1 VFEVK
6 NPQLA
11 LWRSVRL
18 DWAAVLGGLILN
30 HYESMTQKRH
40 ESKLQE
46 RRQERAME
54 TQRLNKLKLGLQMK
68 MAADKAKAGEVR
80 AA

>member
-1 VFEVK
+1 M
-6 NPQLA
+6 
-11 LWRSVRL
+11 RL
-18 DWAAVLGGLILN
+18 DWAAALGGLILN

-46 RRQERAME
+46 LRQERAME
-54 TQRLNKLKLGLQMK
+54 TQRLNKLKLGLQTK
-68 MAADKAKAGEVR
+68 MAADKAKASEVR

>member
-1 VFEVK
+1 MFS
-6 NPQLA
+6 
-11 LWRSVRL
+11 RSTCFYCVERL
-18 DWAAVLGGLILN
+18 DLAALQGGRLN

-46 RRQERAME
+46 LRQERAME
-54 TQRLNKLKLGLQMK
+54 TQRLNKLKIGLQVK
-68 MAADKAKAGEVR
+68 LAADKAAGTGEVR

>member
-1 VFEVK
+1 V
-6 NPQLA
+6 
-11 LWRSVRL
+11 
-18 DWAAVLGGLILN
+18 N

-40 ESKLQE
+40 EAKLLE

-54 TQRLNKLKLGLQMK
+54 AQRLNKLKVGLQVK
-68 MAADKAKAGEVR
+68 LGAEKARRGEVR